1 MSERSIRTR
10 VGNRVTIYPRGKT
23 QIYVADFWHDG
34 KHHRQSL
41 ETRNLKVATQKAVKL
56 DAQLAA
62 DAYQSPPPPTAVEQA
77 VADYIAFLRVEGR
90 ARRTIV
96 RYQCEL
102 NNLRDFLKSLHV
114 SRLSQISPTHFDKF
128 RAHCK
133 GMGHGPRTLWHESV
147 VVKQWFKWCHRR
159 RLVAENTIADY
170 KITKPILE
178 PRGGPSLEQI
188 DKVLQLAPNLRKL
201 ELATLAFTGMRSGE
215 LQRLLPEDV
224 DLKHGWIKIVS
235 REGGETKT
243 RRSRLVPIHPR
254 LRAMLDTLPK
264 TKRAWFFT
272 AQPSE
277 RYPGGEHWINTK
289 RLNEDFA
296 KLLVRLGMPVGRKT
310 LGFTIHSLRHFF
322 ETFCV
327 NAGIPQRVIDTWL
340 GHSSDRSMASIYYRL
355 SEADSK
361 AFMDKVPFGSGLA
374 IVGLN
379 QGTTDDQNV
388 G

>member
-1 MSERSIRTR
+1 MSESSSRTR

-62 DAYQSPPPPTAVEQA
+62 DAFQTPPPPTAIEQA
-77 VADYIAFLRVEGR
+77 VTDYIAFLRVEGR

-114 SRLSQISPTHFDKF
+114 TRLSQITPTHFDKF

-147 VVKQWFKWCHRR
+147 VVKQFVKWCHRR
-159 RLVAENTIADY
+159 RLVAENAIADY

-178 PRGGPSLEQI
+178 PREGPSLEQI
-188 DKVLQLAPNLRKL
+188 NQVLEIAPNLRKV

-215 LQRLLPEDV
+215 LQRLRFEDV
-224 DLKHGWIKIVS
+224 DLKQGWIKIVS
-235 REGGETKT
+235 RDGAETKT
-243 RRSRLVPIHPR
+243 RRSRSVPIHPR
-254 LRAMLDTLPK
+254 LLAMLETLPK
-264 TKRAWFFT
+264 KKRVWFFS

-277 RYPGGEHWINTK
+277 RYPDGSHWINPK
-289 RLNEDFA
+289 RLNDDFA
-296 KLLVRLGMPVGRKT
+296 KYLVRLKLPVGRKAM
-310 LGFTIHSLRHFF
+310 GFTVHSLRHFF

-327 NAGIPQRVIDTWL
+327 NAGIPQRVIDAWL
-340 GHSSDRSMASIYYRL
+340 GHSSDRSMASIYYKL

-361 AFMDKVPFGSGLA
+361 AFMQKVPFGSALK
-374 IVGLN
+374 IVAATN
-379 QGTTDDQNV
+379 CEAAS
-388 G
+388 

>member
-1 MSERSIRTR
+1 MSEPSPRTR

-62 DAYQSPPPPTAVEQA
+62 DAFQSPPPPTAIEQA

-102 NNLRDFLKSLHV
+102 SNLRDFLKLLHV
-114 SRLSQISPTHFDKF
+114 TRLSQITPTHFDKF

-159 RLVAENTIADY
+159 RLVAENAIADY
-170 KITKPILE
+170 KITKPVLE
-178 PRGGPSLEQI
+178 PREGPSLEQI
-188 DKVLQLAPNLRKL
+188 NQVLEIAPNLRKL

-215 LQRLLPEDV
+215 LQRLRFEDV

-235 REGGETKT
+235 RDGAETKT
-243 RRSRLVPIHPR
+243 RRSRTVPIHPR
-254 LRAMLDTLPK
+254 LLAMLETLPK
-264 TKRAWFFT
+264 KKRVWFFS

-277 RYPGGEHWINTK
+277 RYPDGSHWINPK
-289 RLNEDFA
+289 RLNDDFS
-296 KLLVRLGMPVGRKT
+296 KFLVRLKLPVGRKAM
-310 LGFTIHSLRHFF
+310 GFTVHSLRHFF

-327 NAGIPQRVIDTWL
+327 NAGIPQRVIDAWL
-340 GHSSDRSMASIYYRL
+340 GHSSDRSMASIYYKL
-355 SEADSK
+355 SEADSQ
-361 AFMDKVPFGSGLA
+361 AFMLKVPFGSALKISSA
-374 IVGLN
+374 TN
-379 QGTTDDQNV
+379 CEAAS
-388 G
+388 